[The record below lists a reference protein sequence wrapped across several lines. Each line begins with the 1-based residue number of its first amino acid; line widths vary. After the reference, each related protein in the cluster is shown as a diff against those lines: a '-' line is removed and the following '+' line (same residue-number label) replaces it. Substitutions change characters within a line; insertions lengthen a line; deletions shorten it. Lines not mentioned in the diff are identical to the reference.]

1 MGKRGVVSI
10 VATVHLSKPLES
22 FLFEFS
28 CLGEGMSRWLGR
40 QSTSTTIGLG

>member
-1 MGKRGVVSI
+1 MVSI
-10 VATVHLSKPLES
+10 VATVHLSKSPES

-40 QSTSTTIGLG
+40 QSAIIGLG